1 LFAAI
6 PNLKFFAADFQ
17 TQIRANQWL
26 GLLIGRFLAM
36 EHNLLFGYCPSSNL
50 SREFR

>member
-26 GLLIGRFLAM
+26 GLLIGSFFASGL
-36 EHNLLFGYCPSSNL
+36 ELLFRLGQV
-50 SREFR
+50 